1 MPDASWAAPSQAVRL
16 TRPVRD
22 KVECVPTRYADSN
35 ACVPRSNTESIPL
48 PIDNRP
54 SWKRPPSG
62 KARAS
67 CLHEAKYHNFSIA
80 RTERQ
85 RTSQHSSF
93 MIDSAIPRASRLCR
107 TFRDV
112 ETCRAYP
119 RCNSA
124 PSRIVSPPAHTS
136 PCTPPRFTHKLC
148 SSGWSPYSRGALA
161 QRTRRPMA

>member
-22 KVECVPTRYADSN
+22 EVECVPTRYADSN

-54 SWKRPPSG
+54 SWKRPLSA

-67 CLHEAKYHNFSIA
+67 GLNEAKYHNLRIA
-80 RTERQ
+80 LTERQ
-85 RTSQHSSF
+85 RTKQHSSF

-107 TFRDV
+107 TFRGA
-112 ETCRAYP
+112 ETWRAYP
-119 RCNSA
+119 RCSPA

-136 PCTPPRFTHKLC
+136 PCTPPRFTRRLC
-148 SSGWSPYSRGALA
+148 SSGWSPYSRAA
-161 QRTRRPMA
+161 PARCTHRPMA